1 MFSVLH
7 TCETLG
13 TSRPFAPWS
22 RGNGDAFV
30 QLSMRFE
37 SRQDFISISMYCH
50 IEFFVLSEISIVCGR
65 FGLLLWF
72 TLIQQCFLVYSYF
85 PFSFFSS
92 KTFLSLTGFSLFF
105 LA

>member
-13 TSRPFAPWS
+13 TSRHFAPWS

-30 QLSMRFE
+30 PLSMRFE

-50 IEFFVLSEISIVCGR
+50 IECFVLSAISIVCGR

-72 TLIQQCFLVYSYF
+72 SLIQL
-85 PFSFFSS
+85 
-92 KTFLSLTGFSLFF
+92 LILLLFF
-105 LA
+105 GVGSVI